1 MFDCVIWDIIDF
13 LSYRK
18 KTRQYLILNLDFWWT
33 FFVKIVG
40 GKCLVRNFWWKSFG
54 GRMDSHYRS
63 IALYSAAT
71 GFSQITMDFGWKA
84 ILDILQPRAL
94 PFFFS
99 LPYTAYWSNK
109 DKTVMVL
116 QKGKIV
122 DLIFHH
128 FVRSSILKEG
138 MFWSWRRPGLIK
150 GKGAAIPP
158 AVTSSHLKITTT
170 KNLNF
175 KVSHSLVRQKFLLRW
190 YSSQLYS
197 WRVLRVLDGWRIVA
211 APWPFQVS
219 SSSSS
224 SLTSP
229 LRIERSAIEQRLSWA
244 PPLLD
249 YPPNTCQLSI
259 EQRDNDIS
267 AKHCISLWAGIWGFQ
282 CASIRCTCPS
292 KYIYIMAGGQE
303 VLLFLWKICQICLNW
318 LVGFQFI
325 IS

>member
-1 MFDCVIWDIIDF
+1 
-13 LSYRK
+13 
-18 KTRQYLILNLDFWWT
+18 
-33 FFVKIVG
+33 
-40 GKCLVRNFWWKSFG
+40 
-54 GRMDSHYRS
+54 
-63 IALYSAAT
+63 
-71 GFSQITMDFGWKA
+71 MDFGWNT

-128 FVRSSILKEG
+128 FVQSSILKEG
-138 MFWSWRRPGLIK
+138 MFWRRPGLIK

-224 SLTSP
+224 LTSP

-282 CASIRCTCPS
+282 CASIREALLKKKMFSFGHCTRR
-292 KYIYIMAGGQE
+292 GGRGE
-303 VLLFLWKICQICLNW
+303 TPARIFLPFFPPCFPLYFDINSILFDTFWSLGKR
-318 LVGFQFI
+318 
-325 IS
+325 

>member
-1 MFDCVIWDIIDF
+1 
-13 LSYRK
+13 
-18 KTRQYLILNLDFWWT
+18 
-33 FFVKIVG
+33 
-40 GKCLVRNFWWKSFG
+40 
-54 GRMDSHYRS
+54 
-63 IALYSAAT
+63 
-71 GFSQITMDFGWKA
+71 MDFGWKA

-128 FVRSSILKEG
+128 FVQSSILKEG

-170 KNLNF
+170 KNLKF

-211 APWPFQVS
+211 APWPFQV

-267 AKHCISLWAGIWGFQ
+267 AKHCISLRWNLRVSMHHKMHLPLKVHLYDGRRPGG
-282 CASIRCTCPS
+282 SIVFMKDLS
-292 KYIYIMAGGQE
+292 NMFK
-303 VLLFLWKICQICLNW
+303 
-318 LVGFQFI
+318 LVGWFSVYNI
-325 IS
+325 IKESLGKSSL